1 MPEQNEREELLNDT
15 IGAYVES
22 VGRLPSQDEMPG
34 IVNVVDNYLAE
45 EHE

>member
-1 MPEQNEREELLNDT
+1 MSEKDEREELLNDT

-34 IVNVVDNYLAE
+34 IVNVVDNYLANE
-45 EHE
+45 KK